1 MKLMKKALSLM
12 VVVTILTSLFAFP
25 VFQVNAAGEKPQQ
38 TTAYKWIYS
47 DDFNSY
53 KTKEMPPTSSISS
66 YNAKTHYI
74 GIEPVPSERDKSI
87 LMQTKPSDSA
97 AADFMVHTK
106 SFQDGVRGKF
116 IVQMDVRI
124 DNPAGISSKNLTAY
138 NAVEGSTTTQTT
150 WTLGGFSTANHV
162 LCAGKDSGYTMPEG
176 KFTTVS
182 YAVDLDNLLCDL
194 YVNYKLRLA
203 DVPISANARS
213 MDFIRI
219 HLTGI
224 NKTQQTN
231 AYFDNMKIY
240 EGTVPLTPQQ
250 IADYDW
256 DIGAG
261 ANSALMQVYM
271 ANKLG
276 FYVDSS
282 NYYIDGN
289 IEKMDEGLVTAI
301 ERDGET
307 YIPVKYGAEAFG
319 GKVAWDADTKTTT
332 MTVNDK
338 EVKIATATGDVTVDG
353 EKRDGDHV
361 VFVEN
366 GRTYVASKL
375 FSELSG
381 KNLFEETGII
391 LFSDIEVDYNWY
403 DDKQIIQEL
412 IASMCYDRPDGE
424 QVEADVRKNFE
435 VGEHPRIWATKAD
448 FERIKQEV
456 ATSEIKKEWFEKIKT
471 HTENY
476 IMKIELP
483 EYGTTDGIRMRVHCD
498 RIRLVLGWTGF
509 MYQMTGDEKYAEHAW
524 TWMEKMGV
532 GSYPDWNH
540 AKHWLDTG
548 TFMIAYANGYD
559 WFYDW
564 MNEEQRKL
572 VRDTIVQFGLEE
584 YKKSRFWHAKGYD
597 NWNSVINAGVIM
609 SAIAIMDEEPEIAK
623 DVVGPAIESIEGTII
638 GLAPDGGCLEGPSY
652 WQLVIESCVEGAWAL
667 QMINPTAYGLINSP
681 GFAEAGWFPF
691 ALAGKD
697 TLNYGNAGAVD
708 VATLDSKDLFWLA
721 AINDD
726 EDLRNYRYKL
736 MIDNNIDPDFR
747 EMIACVGDP
756 STEFSALAL
765 DKKYRIVET
774 AAIRSGWNAETM
786 LFGGIHAGQ
795 TTIANGDLD
804 TGNFYID
811 SFGDRFVCDL
821 PIENYNLPGYNN
833 AKYRERGEGH
843 NLMIFNPDDRGD
855 DIELDGFAKI
865 DRFESNEV
873 SAIMTTDITCNYKS
887 YIQSAVRGM
896 RFVNGRTSI
905 ILQDEVKSEN
915 ANEVYWFMHTQA
927 LNPIIS
933 EDGKTA
939 ILERNGNR
947 MEVKLLSDV
956 GKFGVME
963 AKQLPTSPQITGQS
977 NNDAYCKL
985 YIHLEDVKDFTI
997 SVCFT
1002 PLVYTPVGGSINY
1015 PEVTPIDTWVLED
1028 PEKVSVGVLPK
1039 LDTIKLDGKE
1049 LLGFNPDRN
1058 FYIHAL
1064 KLASSPVPNIE
1075 ATGDGEVEVIYPE
1088 TWPGNVEIKINNGV
1102 YENVYGI
1109 RFNVPPQSLADQ
1121 GYTELDIAKVTASS
1135 IPQPENPPESA
1146 FDNDFETRFSVEQP
1160 GWICVDLGEA
1170 KPVHYV
1176 SLAFYSGDQRQNE
1189 FHIEISEDG
1198 TSWTKIWQGRDAG
1211 TTLEL
1216 QNFDLAGVNARYIR
1230 ITGTGIVSPGS
1241 DTAKQGWFSPTELKV
1256 YTK

>member
-1 MKLMKKALSLM
+1 MKLMKKALSL
-12 VVVTILTSLFAFP
+12 VVVITILASLFAFP
-25 VFQVNAAGEKPQQ
+25 AISANAAEEKPVQ
-38 TTAYKWIYS
+38 TTAYKWLYS

-53 KTKEMPPTSSISS
+53 TIGEMPPTSSISS
-66 YNAKTHYI
+66 YTAKTHHS
-74 GIEPVPSERDKSI
+74 GIAPVPSERDRSI
-87 LMQTKPSDSA
+87 LMQARPSESA
-97 AADFMVHTK
+97 SADFMFHTK
-106 SFQDGVRGKF
+106 SFKEGVRGKF
-116 IVQMDVRI
+116 IVQFDVRI
-124 DNPAGISSKNLTAY
+124 DNPAGVPTKNLTVY
-138 NAVEGSTTTQTT
+138 NAVEGSTTSQTT
-150 WTLGGFSTANHV
+150 WGLGGFTTANHV
-162 LCAGKDSGYTMPEG
+162 TCAGKDSGYTLPEG

-182 YAVDLDNLLCDL
+182 YAVDLDNKKVDL
-194 YVNYKLRLA
+194 YINYKLRVSDAPLS
-203 DVPISANARS
+203 DNAKS
-213 MDFIRI
+213 MDFIRV
-219 HLTGI
+219 HFTGI
-224 NKTQQTN
+224 GKSATTEG
-231 AYFDNMKIY
+231 YFDNMKIY
-240 EGTVPLTPQQ
+240 EGDVPLTPAQ
-250 IADYDW
+250 IAAYDW
-256 DIGAG
+256 DIGEGAG
-261 ANSALMQVYM
+261 KELMDVYM

-276 FYVDSS
+276 FFVDSS
-282 NYYIDGN
+282 NYYIDG
-289 IEKMDEGLVTAI
+289 EVQKMDEGKVTAI
-301 ERDGET
+301 EKDGET

-319 GKVAWDADTKTTT
+319 GKVAWDANTKTTS

-338 EVKIATATGDVTVDG
+338 EVKIATASGEVTVDG

-361 VFVEN
+361 VFIEN

-381 KNLFEETGII
+381 KNLWEETGII

-412 IASMCYDRPDGE
+412 MASMCYDRPDGE
-424 QVEADVRKNFE
+424 QIEQDLRAKFA
-435 VGEHPRIWATKAD
+435 VGEHPRIWATADD
-448 FERIKQEV
+448 FERIKHEV
-456 ATSEIKKEWFEKIKT
+456 ATSEIKKDWFEKIKT

-509 MYQMTGDEKYAEHAW
+509 MWRMTGDEKYAEHAW

-564 MNEEQRKL
+564 MNEDQRKL
-572 VRDTIVQFGLEE
+572 VRDTIVKFGLEE
-584 YKKSRFWHAKGYD
+584 YRKSRFWGSKGYD

-609 SAIAIMDEEPEIAK
+609 CSIAIMDEEPEICK
-623 DVVGPAIESIEGTII
+623 QVIGSSIESFEGTIK

-652 WQLVIESCVEGAWAL
+652 WQLVIESCVEGCWAL

-691 ALAGKD
+691 ALAGKA
-697 TLNYGNAGAVD
+697 TLNYGNAGALD

-721 AINDD
+721 NINDD
-726 EDLRNYRYKL
+726 QDLRNYRYKL
-736 MIDNNIDPDFR
+736 MLDNNIDPDFR

-756 STEFSALAL
+756 STEYSALSL
-765 DKKYRIVET
+765 DKYYRMVET
-774 AAIRSGWNAETM
+774 AAIRSSWNAETM
-786 LFGGIHAGQ
+786 LFGGLHAGQ

-843 NLMIFNPDDRGD
+843 NLLIFNPDDRPD
-855 DIELDGFAKI
+855 DILLDGYAKI
-865 DRFESNEV
+865 ERFESNEV
-873 SAIMTTDITCNYKS
+873 SAIMTTDITCNYADVTES
-887 YIQSAVRGM
+887 VIRGM

-905 ILQDEVKSEN
+905 VLQDEVKSDRK
-915 ANEVYWFMHTQA
+915 NEVYWFMHTQA
-927 LNPIIS
+927 LNPTIS

-939 ILERNGNR
+939 ILDMGGNR

-963 AKQLPTSPQITGQS
+963 AKQLPTSPQIAGQS
-977 NNDAYCKL
+977 SNAAYCKL
-985 YIHLEDVKDFTI
+985 YIHLEDVEDFTI

-1002 PLVYTPVGGSINY
+1002 PLVYTPVGGSIKY
-1015 PEVTPIDTWVLED
+1015 PEVTPIDTWELED

-1039 LDTIKLDGKE
+1039 LDTLKLDGKE
-1049 LLGFNPDRN
+1049 ILGFNPDRN
-1058 FYIHAL
+1058 FYIQAL
-1064 KLASSPVPNIE
+1064 KLATSPIPEIE
-1075 ATGDGEVEVIYPE
+1075 ATGDGEVEVIYPDE
-1088 TWPGNVEIKINNGV
+1088 WPGNIEIKINNGV

-1121 GYTELDIAKVTASS
+1121 GYTELDIAEVTASS

-1146 FDNDFETRFSVEQP
+1146 FDNDFGTRFSVEQP

-1170 KPVHYV
+1170 KPIHYL
-1176 SLAFYSGDQRQNE
+1176 SLAFYLGDQRQNE
-1189 FHIEISEDG
+1189 FFIEISEDG
-1198 TSWTKIWQGRDAG
+1198 TAWTKVWQGRDGG

-1216 QNFDLAGVNARYIR
+1216 QNFDLAGVSARYIR
-1230 ITGTGIVSPGS
+1230 VTGTGIVNPGS
-1241 DTAKQGWFSPTELKV
+1241 DAAKQGWFSPTELKV